1 MNNLRGKKEAA
12 QNDTRS
18 PIFFNY
24 PAGARQD
31 PGIRRNTS
39 ATSIRMS
46 NNNDAADNSETAT
59 NAANATPT
67 TTRANA
73 GAGTVNDAANLM
85 RKTGHVPNIRVVL
98 PTPPVDGVKTP
109 AQLNAYYRATA
120 ETNEH
125 NEALIE
131 EQEREARDRKKKEK
145 RRRRERAKREKE
157 RMRRNQTKSEPPA
170 TAPVQQSSETAGRV
184 LDHINLLSDE
194 EEVMN
199 QDINE
204 GKKKN
209 RKTKRKYY

>member
-46 NNNDAADNSETAT
+46 NNNDA
-59 NAANATPT
+59 
-67 TTRANA
+67 
-73 GAGTVNDAANLM
+73 G
-85 RKTGHVPNIRVVL
+85 
-98 PTPPVDGVKTP
+98 
-109 AQLNAYYRATA
+109 ATA

-157 RMRRNQTKSEPPA
+157 RMRRNQTKSDPPA